1 VRKPLAVR
9 LEDPLR
15 GDMPIAVEIVDM
27 RLGATRRVT
36 LQKRSGIVIDNASD
50 DPTCVLPFADQG
62 TPP

>member
-1 VRKPLAVR
+1 MRKALAVR
-9 LEDPLR
+9 LGDPLR